1 MSSSIFAVLRTRG
14 PSWNDAAAME
24 QQVDWRGHADFMNQ
38 LVSEGV
44 ILLGGPLTGTRD
56 VLLIVRAGNE
66 AEVDARL
73 AADCWTVNG
82 LLRTVRIDPWWLR
95 LGTLAPSTTP
105 SCGLDTS

>member
-1 MSSSIFAVLRTRG
+1 MSLTIFAVLRTRG
-14 PSWNDAAAME
+14 PAWNDAAAME

-82 LLRTVRIDPWWLR
+82 LLRTSQIDPWWLR

>member
-1 MSSSIFAVLRTRG
+1 MSSNIYAVLRTRG

-82 LLRTVRIDPWWLR
+82 LLRTSQIDPWWLR

>member
-1 MSSSIFAVLRTRG
+1 MSSNIFAVLRTRG

-56 VLLIVRAGNE
+56 VLLIVRAGN
-66 AEVDARL
+66 RRRS
-73 AADCWTVNG
+73 TRG
-82 LLRTVRIDPWWLR
+82 LQLIAGQST
-95 LGTLAPSTTP
+95 GFCAPRK
-105 SCGLDTS
+105 